1 MHFSS
6 LTSFTLTN
14 VISLLVLQLQDL
26 AMLPAIRDPSLNTA
40 ECVIKGHDPN
50 FEARGR
56 SPYIRA
62 VLWLSLIFVIVS
74 GPLLAKYVRDLE
86 ELSKDNNYKKKN
98 TVKAVCFSFYLLSIL
113 GSLLIIVAFILSC
126 VYRGTDIIAIL
137 VLVIVFSL
145 VEFTAMCIK
154 YKMCEDKDE
163 CVLCFLK
170 IFGGHAIS
178 YIFCWIVTGI
188 RINPTWGLTIALL
201 VSSVFA
207 SVTYA
212 KYLYLEELPEDSST
226 NHRKQVRGFLI
237 GCCLAVLILFLI
249 VIFAGHSSSEKEMAV
264 DEVLKTTSLY
274 FITAFIAWVTTWK
287 KHDSADASQ
296 PNNCPASNRGVVA
309 NAGQHD
315 QNSSSVAGPS
325 SSSGSIQQCPE
336 ERTLLQQDRS

>member
-1 MHFSS
+1 MDEISENFVGATSAPIKATLPEIKLALSS
-6 LTSFTLTN
+6 KSRDLLSH
-14 VISLLVLQLQDL
+14 VIS
-26 AMLPAIRDPSLNTA
+26 
-40 ECVIKGHDPN
+40 ECMQM
-50 FEARGR
+50 RGR
-56 SPYIRA
+56 I
-62 VLWLSLIFVIVS
+62 
-74 GPLLAKYVRDLE
+74 
-86 ELSKDNNYKKKN
+86 NNYKKKN
-98 TVKAVCFSFYLLSIL
+98 TVKAVCFSFYLLSIP

-154 YKMCEDKDE
+154 YKMCEDKDK

-170 IFGGHAIS
+170 LFGGHAIS

-212 KYLYLEELPEDSST
+212 KYLYLEEFSKGRNNRASGT
-226 NHRKQVRGFLI
+226 TSHRRQVIAFLI

-274 FITAFIAWVTTWK
+274 FITAFITWVTWK
-287 KHDSADASQ
+287 KYDSADASQ
-296 PNNCPASNRGVVA
+296 NTPDQGVIT
-309 NAGQHD
+309 NAGQ
-315 QNSSSVAGPS
+315 QS
-325 SSSGSIQQCPE
+325 
-336 ERTLLQQDRS
+336 

>member
-6 LTSFTLTN
+6 LTSFKLTN

-74 GPLLAKYVRDLE
+74 GPSLAKYVRDLE
-86 ELSKDNNYKKKN
+86 ELSNKNNYKKKN

-201 VSSVFA
+201 VISVFA
-207 SVTYA
+207 AVTYA
-212 KYLYLEELPEDSST
+212 KYLYLEEFPEDSNNRT
-226 NHRKQVRGFLI
+226 TVAENPDRRVAQAFLI

-274 FITAFIAWVTTWK
+274 FITAFIAWATTWK
-287 KHDSADASQ
+287 KHDSAGASQ
-296 PNNCPASNRGVVA
+296 NTRPASNIGVVP
-309 NAGQHD
+309 NADQQE
-315 QNSSSVAGPS
+315 QNSRLVATSPS
-325 SSSGSIQQCPE
+325 S
-336 ERTLLQQDRS
+336 

>member
-6 LTSFTLTN
+6 FASFKLTN

-98 TVKAVCFSFYLLSIL
+98 TVKAVCFSFYLLSIP
-113 GSLLIIVAFILSC
+113 GSLLIIVALVLSI

-137 VLVIVFSL
+137 ALIIVVSL
-145 VEFTAMCIK
+145 GEFTYILH
-154 YKMCEDKDE
+154 KMCDNKVEGA
-163 CVLCFLK
+163 LCFLK
-170 IFGGHAIS
+170 IFGGHAVS
-178 YIFCWIVTGI
+178 YILCWIVTGI

-201 VSSVFA
+201 VISVFA
-207 SVTYA
+207 AVTYA
-212 KYLYLEELPEDSST
+212 KYLYLEAFPKGSNSAN
-226 NHRKQVRGFLI
+226 NHRGQVKAFLI
-237 GCCLAVLILFLI
+237 ACCLAVLLLFLI

-274 FITAFIAWVTTWK
+274 FITAFIAWATTWNK
-287 KHDSADASQ
+287 NDSADASTNTY
-296 PNNCPASNRGVVA
+296 PPSNRNVVP
-309 NAGQHD
+309 NAEQQD
-315 QNSSSVAGPS
+315 QNSRLVVGPS
-325 SSSGSIQQCPE
+325 SSSGSI
-336 ERTLLQQDRS
+336 

>member
-1 MHFSS
+1 M
-6 LTSFTLTN
+6 TSFKLTN
-14 VISLLVLQLQDL
+14 VTSLLVLQLQDL

-74 GPLLAKYVRDLE
+74 GPSLAKYVRDLE
-86 ELSKDNNYKKKN
+86 ELSKDNNYEKKN
-98 TVKAVCFSFYLLSIL
+98 TVKAVCLSFYLLSIP
-113 GSLLIIVAFILSC
+113 GSLLIIVALVLAI

-137 VLVIVFSL
+137 VLIIVVSL
-145 VEFTAMCIK
+145 GEFTYIMH
-154 YKMCEDKDE
+154 KMCENKVE
-163 CVLCFLK
+163 GALCFLK

-212 KYLYLEELPEDSST
+212 KYLYLELPEDSST
-226 NHRKQVRGFLI
+226 NHRRQVRAFLI

-274 FITAFIAWVTTWK
+274 FITAFITWVTWK
-287 KHDSADASQ
+287 KYDSADASQ
-296 PNNCPASNRGVVA
+296 NTPDQGVIT
-309 NAGQHD
+309 NAGQ
-315 QNSSSVAGPS
+315 QS
-325 SSSGSIQQCPE
+325 
-336 ERTLLQQDRS
+336 

>member
-1 MHFSS
+1 
-6 LTSFTLTN
+6 
-14 VISLLVLQLQDL
+14 
-26 AMLPAIRDPSLNTA
+26 MLPAIRDPSLNTA

-50 FEARGR
+50 FEAKGR

-62 VLWLSLIFVIVS
+62 VLWLSLIFVITS
-74 GPLLAKYVRDLE
+74 GPLLAKYIRDLE
-86 ELSKDNNYKKKN
+86 ELGKINNYKKKN
-98 TVKAVCFSFYLLSIL
+98 TVKAVCFSFYLLSIP

-154 YKMCEDKDE
+154 YKMCEDKDK

-170 IFGGHAIS
+170 LFGGHAIS

-201 VSSVFA
+201 VISVFA

-212 KYLYLEELPEDSST
+212 KYLYLEEFPKGRNNRASGTTS
-226 NHRKQVRGFLI
+226 HRRQVIAFLI

-249 VIFAGHSSSEKEMAV
+249 LIFAGHSSSEKEMAV

-274 FITAFIAWVTTWK
+274 FITAFITWVTWK
-287 KHDSADASQ
+287 KYDSADASQ
-296 PNNCPASNRGVVA
+296 NTPDQGVIT
-309 NAGQHD
+309 NAGQQS
-315 QNSSSVAGPS
+315 QNSLSVPGPS
-325 SSSGSIQQCPE
+325 FSSGGMRQQRPE
-336 ERTLLQQDRS
+336 EINLVDQDRR

>member
-6 LTSFTLTN
+6 LTSFKLTN

-50 FEARGR
+50 FEAKGR

-74 GPLLAKYVRDLE
+74 GPSLAKYVRDLE
-86 ELSKDNNYKKKN
+86 ELSNKNSYKKKN
-98 TVKAVCFSFYLLSIL
+98 TVKAVCFSFYLLSIP
-113 GSLLIIVAFILSC
+113 GSLLIIVALVLSI

-137 VLVIVFSL
+137 ALIIVVSL
-145 VEFTAMCIK
+145 GEFTYILH
-154 YKMCEDKDE
+154 KMCENKVE
-163 CVLCFLK
+163 GALCFLK

-201 VSSVFA
+201 VISVFA

-212 KYLYLEELPEDSST
+212 KYLYLEEFPKDSST
-226 NHRKQVRGFLI
+226 NHRRQVIAFLI

-274 FITAFIAWVTTWK
+274 FITAFIAWATTWN
-287 KHDSADASQ
+287 KHDSADAST
-296 PNNCPASNRGVVA
+296 NTCPPSNRNVVP
-309 NAGQHD
+309 NAEQQG
-315 QNSSSVAGPS
+315 QNSRLVVGPS
-325 SSSGSIQQCPE
+325 SSSGSIQERPE
-336 ERTLLQQDRS
+336 ERNQRL

>member
-6 LTSFTLTN
+6 LTSFILTN
-14 VISLLVLQLQDL
+14 FISLLVLQLQDL

-74 GPLLAKYVRDLE
+74 GPSLAKYVRDLE
-86 ELSKDNNYKKKN
+86 ELSKDNNYEKKN
-98 TVKAVCFSFYLLSIL
+98 TVKAVCFSFYLLSIP
-113 GSLLIIVAFILSC
+113 GSLLIIVALVLAI

-137 VLVIVFSL
+137 ALIIVVSL
-145 VEFTAMCIK
+145 GEFTYIMH
-154 YKMCEDKDE
+154 KMCENKE
-163 CVLCFLK
+163 EGAWCFLK

-201 VSSVFA
+201 VISVFA
-207 SVTYA
+207 AVTYA
-212 KYLYLEELPEDSST
+212 KYLYLEEFPEDSNNRAT
-226 NHRKQVRGFLI
+226 VAENPDRRVAQAFLI
-237 GCCLAVLILFLI
+237 CCCLAVLILFLI
-249 VIFAGHSSSEKEMAV
+249 VIFAGHSSSEKEMDV

-274 FITAFIAWVTTWK
+274 FITAFIAWATTWK
-287 KHDSADASQ
+287 KHDSAGASQ
-296 PNNCPASNRGVVA
+296 NTRPASNIDVVP
-309 NAGQHD
+309 NADQQE
-315 QNSSSVAGPS
+315 QNSRLVATSPS
-325 SSSGSIQQCPE
+325 S
-336 ERTLLQQDRS
+336 

>member
-1 MHFSS
+1 
-6 LTSFTLTN
+6 
-14 VISLLVLQLQDL
+14 
-26 AMLPAIRDPSLNTA
+26 MLPAIRDPSLNTA

-50 FEARGR
+50 FEAKGR

-74 GPLLAKYVRDLE
+74 GPSLAKYVRDLE
-86 ELSKDNNYKKKN
+86 ELSNKNSYKKKN
-98 TVKAVCFSFYLLSIL
+98 TVKAVCFSFYLLSIP
-113 GSLLIIVAFILSC
+113 GSLLIIVALVLSI

-137 VLVIVFSL
+137 ALIIVVSL
-145 VEFTAMCIK
+145 GEFTYILH
-154 YKMCEDKDE
+154 KMCENKVE
-163 CVLCFLK
+163 GALCFLK

-201 VSSVFA
+201 VISVFA

-212 KYLYLEELPEDSST
+212 KYLYLEEFPKDSST
-226 NHRKQVRGFLI
+226 NHRRQVIAFLI

-296 PNNCPASNRGVVA
+296 PNNCTASNRGVVA